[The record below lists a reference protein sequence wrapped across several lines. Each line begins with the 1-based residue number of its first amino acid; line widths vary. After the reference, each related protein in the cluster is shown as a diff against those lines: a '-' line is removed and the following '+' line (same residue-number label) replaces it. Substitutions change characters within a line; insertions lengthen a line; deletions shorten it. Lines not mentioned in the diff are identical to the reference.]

1 MVESPQNIIEDF
13 LKSGDGTLRV
23 MHPDIRTIRPMLGL
37 CAIDI
42 ISDIEIND
50 FSIRLPMLLDYIDTE
65 SELRFEKGSF
75 KLIKNDND
83 YFLKDERVEGC
94 RLTRKDYKLGLC
106 FLLKG
111 FPFQEKFL
119 MADILMDY
127 LGKKSLTVDDW
138 KKVDDEIFECFMISS
153 NSLDRFV
160 SSVPNLHK
168 LSMVLKDTK
177 DKFVVRGN
185 GSIHISN
192 WESVIGEFIENFFN
206 MRFL

>member
-1 MVESPQNIIEDF
+1 MVESPKNIIEDF

-37 CAIDI
+37 CAIDV
-42 ISDIEIND
+42 ISDIEISD
-50 FSIRLPMLLDYIDTE
+50 FSIRLPMLLDYINTE
-65 SELRFEKGSF
+65 SELNFEKGSF

-119 MADILMDY
+119 MADILMGY

-192 WESVIGEFIENFFN
+192 WESVVEEFLDK
-206 MRFL
+206 FLSIRV

>member
-1 MVESPQNIIEDF
+1 MVESPQNIIENF
-13 LKSGDGTLRV
+13 LKSDDGTLRV

-37 CAIDI
+37 CAIDV
-42 ISDIEIND
+42 ISDIEISD
-50 FSIRLPMLLDYIDTE
+50 FSIRLPMLLDYINTE
-65 SELRFEKGSF
+65 SEKKKKKGSF

-192 WESVIGEFIENFFN
+192 WESVVEEFLDK
-206 MRFL
+206 FLSIRV